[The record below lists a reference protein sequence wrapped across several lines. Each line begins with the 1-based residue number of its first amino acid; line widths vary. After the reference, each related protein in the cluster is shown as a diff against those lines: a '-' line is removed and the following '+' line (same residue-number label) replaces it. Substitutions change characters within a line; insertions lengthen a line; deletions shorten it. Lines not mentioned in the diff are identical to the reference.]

1 MSFNRF
7 TSRAKRVAEL
17 SQEIARTS
25 KSPVIGTE
33 HMLIALLGE
42 GGGIAAQALSDFGAT
57 PNALYNVMHEKSVG
71 KNNKKGFDDPKRSLE
86 FNKDATKALSNAARI
101 AVSLQ
106 KDYIGV
112 EHLLL
117 GILDVPGSFAVEILL
132 ALRIKPEELVR
143 RIHEIISSWNDAS
156 DSQNI
161 PEGYSHDADE
171 IAPREENFAGMA
183 RPKLRNPR
191 STTLDSF
198 AHNLTQDAQ
207 EGLLDPVIG
216 RTEEMER
223 LMQILG
229 RRTKNNP
236 VLIGDPGVGKSAII
250 EGLAQKIVQGSVPE
264 MLKDKQI
271 YSLDLAAM
279 IAGTRYRGDFE
290 ERLKKTIK
298 EVQNRGD
305 VILFL
310 DEMHILTGAGGT
322 GDGGGTDAANIL
334 KPLLA
339 RGELRL
345 IGATTVSEYRKY
357 IEKDAALERRFQPI
371 QVMPPTKEETIA
383 ILNGIRDKYASHHKV
398 KITDEAIEAAVTL
411 AIRYIPDRN
420 LPDKAIDIIDEAGA
434 RSQIQRFTKSPEIVE
449 IDAKIIGIRKEKED
463 AVSQQNF
470 DKAGL
475 LRKEEL
481 SLSAERAR
489 ISKENK
495 DPDKE
500 TIVTADTIADVVTS
514 MTGIPVGK
522 VNDSDNAA
530 LRNIEAELHSR
541 VIGQD
546 QAISALSRAIRRT
559 RAGLKDPKR
568 PGGSFI
574 FAGPTGVGKSELAKA
589 LAEFLH
595 GTEDALI
602 TLDMSEYAEQHSVSR
617 LFGSPPGYVGHD
629 EGGQLTEKVRRK
641 PFSVILFDEMEKAHP
656 DLSNTLLQILDEGKL
671 TDAQGR
677 TIDFKNTIII
687 MTTNLGSRDVAKA
700 NYMGFSSVDSGDS
713 YDRLKSKVNDEL
725 KQYFRPEFLNRIDDT
740 IVFKTLTM
748 SEIVEIVDMMTGSL
762 NKRLASKDMELEVT
776 LKAREH
782 LATIGYDQAMGA
794 RPLRR
799 VVQRE
804 IEDALSERI
813 LSGSINPGDLMLI
826 DYDDM
831 DSKLTFTTHLKNEI
845 TLDLNDIPL
854 IELP

>member
-7 TSRAKRVAEL
+7 TNRAKRVAEL
-17 SQEIARTS
+17 SQEIARTL
-25 KSPVIGTE
+25 KSPIIGTE
-33 HMLIALLGE
+33 HILIALLGE
-42 GGGIAAQALSDFGAT
+42 GGGIAAQALTDFGAT
-57 PNALYNVMHEKSVG
+57 PNALYNVLHEKSIE
-71 KNNKKGFDDPKRSLE
+71 KNNKKGFDDPKRALE
-86 FNKDATKALSNAARI
+86 FNKEATKALSNAARI
-101 AVSLQ
+101 ALVLQ
-106 KDYIGV
+106 KDYIGA

-117 GILDVPGSFAVEILL
+117 GILDVPSCLAIEILL

-143 RIHEIISSWNDAS
+143 RIHEIISSWNETS
-156 DSQNI
+156 DNQNI

-171 IAPREENFAGMA
+171 ITSRDESLVATVRPR
-183 RPKLRNPR
+183 LRNPR

-198 AHNLTQDAQ
+198 AHNLTQDAT

-216 RTEEMER
+216 REEEMER

-250 EGLAQKIVQGSVPE
+250 EGLAQKIAQGSVPD
-264 MLKDKQI
+264 MLKDKQV

-305 VILFL
+305 IILFL
-310 DEMHILTGAGGT
+310 DEMHILSGAGGT
-322 GDGGGTDAANIL
+322 GEGGGTDASNIL

-345 IGATTVSEYRKY
+345 IGATTVNEYRKY

-371 QVMPPTKEETIA
+371 QVMPPTKEQTIA
-383 ILNGIRDKYASHHKV
+383 ILNGIRDKYANHHKV

-411 AIRYIPDRN
+411 SIRYIPDRN

-434 RSQIQRFTKSPEIVE
+434 RSQIQRFSKSPEIVE
-449 IDAKIIGIRKEKED
+449 LDAKIVEIRKEKED

-470 DKAGL
+470 DKAAV

-481 SLSAERAR
+481 DLTSERSK

-495 DPDKE
+495 DSEQE
-500 TIVTADTIADVVTS
+500 TVVTADTIADVVTS

-522 VNDSDNAA
+522 INDTDNTA

-595 GTEDALI
+595 GTDDALI
-602 TLDMSEYAEQHSVSR
+602 TLDMSEYAEKHSVSR

-641 PFSVILFDEMEKAHP
+641 PFSVILFDEMEKAHT

-677 TIDFKNTIII
+677 VIDFKNTIII
-687 MTTNLGSRDVAKA
+687 MTTNLGSRDVAKS
-700 NYMGFSSVDSGDS
+700 NYMGFSSIDSGDS

-725 KQYFRPEFLNRIDDT
+725 KQYFRPEFLNRIDET

-748 SEIVEIVDMMTGSL
+748 SEIAEIVDMMTGAL
-762 NKRLASKDMELEVT
+762 NKRLATKDMELEVT

-782 LATIGYDQAMGA
+782 LATIGYNQAMGA

-813 LSGSINPGDLMLI
+813 LSGSINPGDLMVI
-826 DYDDM
+826 DYDEM
-831 DSKLTFTTHLKNEI
+831 DDKLTFTTHLKNEI
-845 TLDLNDIPL
+845 TLNLNDIPL